1 MMIGRTSAQLGE
13 EIIVRAKSFGAD
25 LAGIA
30 SLAAV
35 MQSPSYRI
43 SSQLPDYRGVGT
55 ASRGKG
61 RRVIDYFPAD
71 AGSAVVIAIAHPPE
85 EAELDWWTTATSGGN
100 TPGNRL
106 LMAVVD
112 RLADWIDQTLGIRS
126 LKLPYHVE
134 RGAVYMKDA
143 AVLAGLG
150 CIGKNNLLITPQ
162 FGPHHR
168 LRVMLVDAVLT
179 PTGPTDYDPCSE
191 CPMPCRQ
198 ACPQQALSKVI
209 YRKRDYGI
217 DTLPARSGVYDRLA
231 CNRQMEMDQANGET
245 LVLRGQKATVRQV
258 RYCRACELAC
268 PAGEYRR

>member
-1 MMIGRTSAQLGE
+1 MKSNRTPAQLAE
-13 EIIVRAKSFGAD
+13 EIIIQAKKFGAD

-35 MQSPSYRI
+35 KQSPSHRI
-43 SSQLPDYRGVGT
+43 SSRLPDYRGVGT
-55 ASRGKG
+55 TSIEAGKRGS
-61 RRVIDYFPAD
+61 DHWPAD
-71 AGSAVVIAIAHPPE
+71 AGSAVVLAIAHPPE
-85 EAELDWWTTATSGGN
+85 KPELDWWTTSASGGN

-112 RLADWIDQTLGIRS
+112 RLADWLDQDLGIRI

-150 CIGKNNLLITPQ
+150 CIGKNNLLVTPQ
-162 FGPHHR
+162 FGSHHR
-168 LRVMLVDAVLT
+168 LRVMLVDADLP
-179 PTGPTDYDPCSE
+179 PTGPTDYDPCQA

-198 ACPQQALSKVI
+198 ACPQQALSKTI
-209 YRKRDYGI
+209 YRQTDYGI

-231 CNRQMEMDQANGET
+231 CNRQMEVDQANGET
-245 LVLRGQKATVRQV
+245 LMLDDRATKGRRV
-258 RYCRACELAC
+258 RYCRRCELAC
-268 PAGEYRR
+268 PVGK